1 MTKSEIIKDFLKKSV
16 LTFAVAFVLYW
27 FFISL
32 CTKNGETD
40 YLLLWIL
47 CGIPFGIRRMFMWLI
62 PHNYDLAGTIGIWA
76 LNFIVGGIIGG
87 FILIWR
93 IAVAIY
99 YIPLTIIRFISESK
113 TTIE

>member
-1 MTKSEIIKDFLKKSV
+1 
-16 LTFAVAFVLYW
+16 
-27 FFISL
+27 
-32 CTKNGETD
+32 
-40 YLLLWIL
+40 
-47 CGIPFGIRRMFMWLI
+47 MWLYLYYIGFLYHFAPRI

-99 YIPLTIIRFISESK
+99 YIPLTIVRLANIGNV
-113 TTIE
+113 